1 MEVLFLRFE
10 YITQYQCRATNVEQ
24 FFSNAVNDNG
34 KIVKFVLRSK
44 QKKTFGFISNV
55 RSYAQKFPM
64 ISPEMVTKY
73 VPTCILI
80 ETKNVTIRTKFE

>member
-24 FFSNAVNDNG
+24 LFSDAVNDNG

-44 QKKTFGFISNV
+44 QKKPLVLFRMF
-55 RSYAQKFPM
+55 AAM
-64 ISPEMVTKY
+64 H
-73 VPTCILI
+73 
-80 ETKNVTIRTKFE
+80 KNFQ